1 MLVKFFIKVFFS
13 IFFIC
18 LFSLKAFAGV
28 TYAGNGER
36 LDLSGRNAFPLG
48 IAWNNDGSK
57 LFISGSDGGN
67 HSSDHEDAILEYS
80 CSTDY
85 DVSTCTYVRELPLN
99 NSHSGANG
107 PVNIKRVYALA
118 FNDDGTK
125 LYVGSGANNSGNGN
139 TPNREIYEITLDDAF
154 NMSG

>member
-1 MLVKFFIKVFFS
+1 VKFFIKVFFS

-36 LDLSGRNAFPLG
+36 LNLNPAGGDGNAFPLG

-57 LFISGSDGGN
+57 LFIAGSGGFN

-85 DVSTCTYVRELPLN
+85 DVSTCSYVRELPLN
-99 NSHSGANG
+99 NSHSGA
-107 PVNIKRVYALA
+107 
-118 FNDDGTK
+118 
-125 LYVGSGANNSGNGN
+125 
-139 TPNREIYEITLDDAF
+139 
-154 NMSG
+154 

>member
-36 LDLSGRNAFPLG
+36 LNLNPAGGDGNAFPLG

-57 LFISGSDGGN
+57 LFITGIGGRQ
-67 HSSDHEDAILEYS
+67 H
-80 CSTDY
+80 
-85 DVSTCTYVRELPLN
+85 
-99 NSHSGANG
+99 
-107 PVNIKRVYALA
+107 
-118 FNDDGTK
+118 
-125 LYVGSGANNSGNGN
+125 N
-139 TPNREIYEITLDDAF
+139 TNLSLLGKF
-154 NMSG
+154 